1 MYRDNTLIPSEA
13 VRLLALGLLATRSM
27 SYAELAREVRHFTGR
42 IMGPSLDLVGAPL
55 EVLKVEGL
63 GANRA
68 SASKAG
74 NGNEGHDPESDDSE
88 SDDREL
94 TVTPEGLAELRRQ
107 LSANVRP
114 QISDLN
120 KLIVALKM
128 RFLHLM
134 EPAERRVQAELLH
147 EICERELARLIDLRA
162 YHGEEPGH
170 LCAWPASDIA
180 QPRARPDW
188 FPGPRHGLGG
198 GQKPPPDPL
207 PTP

>member
-13 VRLLALGLLATRSM
+13 VRLLALGILAGRPM
-27 SYAELAREVRHFTGR
+27 SYAQLAREVRHFTGR

-63 GANRA
+63 VANCGG
-68 SASKAG
+68 SDMPDQD
-74 NGNEGHDPESDDSE
+74 DPESDDLDGDE
-88 SDDREL
+88 QEL
-94 TVTPEGLAELRRQ
+94 TLTPEGRAELRRL

-120 KLIVALKM
+120 KLIIALKM

-147 EICERELARLIDLRA
+147 DICERELARLIDLRA
-162 YHGEEPGH
+162 YHAAEPGH
-170 LCAWPASDIA
+170 LCDWLDSEIA
-180 QPRARPDW
+180 QTRARLDW
-188 FPGPRHGLGG
+188 FAGLRDGLG
-198 GQKPPPDPL
+198 
-207 PTP
+207 